1 MEQEKELIELFRKMD
16 RETKD
21 MYLSHGRIALVAE
34 ESARRS
40 ILNMISR
47 RQQPEVAPIR
57 ARRGSTE
64 PVLA

>member
-21 MYLSHGRIALVAE
+21 LYLSHGRIALVAE
-34 ESARRS
+34 ESTRRS
-40 ILNMISR
+40 ILNMISQ
-47 RQQPEVAPIR
+47 QQPEVAPIR
-57 ARRGSTE
+57 AWHGSTE